1 MACKLYP
8 IDQIVDGKPIEG
20 AVGIPIDD
28 TTAIQRL
35 LLQNI
40 DKLELSDF
48 VGEKPIRT
56 EKTGKRE
63 YKSVVTKAVSQSNLT
78 PEVKEKLLTGELQYN
93 VLSNEE
99 ANTIANELIDQL
111 GGVEAAFDA
120 VRLATDQEIMP
131 VIKVMVAGGAQ
142 QAFAQQAIE
151 AETEGERELFAD
163 KEGDAINWL
172 DDYARG
178 LGQGIQAISFLYKQ
192 SSWGLENAYKKKIDK
207 ANKQAEQRADK
218 VAPELTT
225 AINEITGDIKGN
237 LNEAA
242 ADVFGSNQKEIDDLR
257 RENEQ
262 LKQKLKPKPQGT
274 KNNPL
279 KIFKERAAQA
289 KGEIKNAY
297 DLLIKPKGQ
306 QLLPDEM
313 GALVTVIQD
322 MIEGGVTKAADI
334 FDTLSEKIQ
343 PKFAEGFEEAYLK
356 AKDNLPDLELD
367 TNEAVAEAAANT
379 NNEIAKK
386 IVENNNK
393 IAAAEYKKYEAEIT
407 KKEKAAKKEADALI
421 KKYEAEKSAE
431 RKKQIQQAIN
441 DKEKEIKKYAAENQ
455 SVNIGLDL
463 AARIKKDADSLN
475 FPKTKK
481 QQDALARMLK
491 ELERKAKDFYEA
503 KKEVKGRSSIDLLNF
518 AAKNLADSKRIWDGA
533 KATVNDMIDADKNY
547 SEAEKEQLKDFLQKY
562 QDSVFDTL
570 LSNSKANAAIKEAL
584 EKKGFTYIVQV
595 KGVDEVR
602 VDWKKIIGK
611 AGNTAAAKIAIS
623 DWVMENTGLTESEAK
638 PVIEQLFRRYDNIVR
653 DKIEGEVKKLL
664 NKKTIGKKQQPKID
678 RLVMLSEQGLLDNN
692 AVKQVLSQQFG
703 IINMTP
709 AQETEF
715 KQLIKEYANAPVGF
729 LKGLAGEN
737 LEGFVDRVILG
748 PRLDNTWDYIKGE
761 STLAAINLPSVFT
774 MRFYGMMTHIKNA
787 SSMIDVS
794 AKVLYNALTT
804 GDLKGIKVA
813 FKEMEYG
820 WASLVSVL
828 QSGNIGTSAALTNEM
843 ANVGRKYPVRTME
856 QRSPKLFGV
865 VPDFFID
872 IKGKPR
878 NINIPNV
885 LLKAEKYNPR
895 LAEAVD
901 SFNWAVMASSEQY
914 KFLKHK
920 LRQENPNMSR
930 SQIQQMAYDKMYGF
944 EKPLAEKQAREEFE
958 KMGKIPTKAE
968 LNRRILEIQV
978 QNRDEE
984 SRFVASKIADEVT
997 LKTQEMTGIFNL
1009 VGTVLMKMK
1018 SSVNEIIEQKTG
1030 GDVTRRNKMLKSA
1043 ASFFANSVL
1052 PFVNGVT
1059 NFLERAAEFDA
1070 FYGTTKG
1077 LVYLGKSMRQEDMV
1091 EKYIIRQRAYEYMT
1105 KATVGAMLYGLLA
1118 MLAAASAEDDPD
1130 SYITGQI
1137 TNGDRPPN
1145 TLRIFGKSIP
1155 LELFGS
1161 MGLAMSM
1168 YADYFNAQ
1176 KDEDKDL
1183 GVAESVGKAYV
1194 SKFKALSQVSF
1205 MQSASNLAKFI
1216 SGDVQAGKKYGT
1228 STITN
1233 AALPFAGAS
1242 RQLRNLISPKAMD
1255 RKGFAEE
1262 LYNSGGIYTN
1272 WLLDRPA
1279 VDYFGREYTRGQKY
1293 GLTGDISDRI
1303 KPSEA
1308 EVALINKGVNITKP
1322 LRDDNTD
1329 LSTTKYPI
1337 LNKDGQLM
1345 PLDDYQWNEF
1355 QKIAGKEYKKLVE
1368 NYYKDKKEYIKTAD
1382 VAEIRKDINK
1392 ARTLSIQA
1400 AQYALSVKYGKITEA
1415 NKTNFIKAL
1424 EKLKET
1430 DKPSPSGYKFPKL
1443 NDIDLEDK

>member
-1 MACKLYP
+1 MANPCKLFKVEDTTTDENGN
-8 IDQIVDGKPIEG
+8 IIAIEG

-78 PEVKEKLLTGELQYN
+78 PEVKEKLLNGELQYN

-120 VRLATDQEIMP
+120 VRLASDQEIRP

-218 VAPELTT
+218 LAPELTT
-225 AINEITGDIKGN
+225 TINEITSDIKGN

-242 ADVFGSNQKEIDDLR
+242 ANALGSNQKEIDDLR
-257 RENEQ
+257 RENEE
-262 LKQKLKPKPQGT
+262 LRQKLKPKPQGT

-306 QLLPDEM
+306 QLLPNEM
-313 GALVTVIQD
+313 GALITVIQD

-393 IAAAEYKKYEAEIT
+393 IAAAEQ
-407 KKEKAAKKEADALI
+407 AKKDNA
-421 KKYEAEKSAE
+421 S
-431 RKKQIQQAIN
+431 
-441 DKEKEIKKYAAENQ
+441 
-455 SVNIGLDL
+455 LDL

-518 AAKNLADSKRIWDGA
+518 AAKNLADSKRIWEGA

-570 LSNSKANAAIKEAL
+570 LSNSKANAVIKEAL
-584 EKKGFTYIVQV
+584 TEKGLVNENGAV
-595 KGVDEVR
+595 S
-602 VDWKKIIGK
+602 WKTIIGK
-611 AGNTAAAKIAIS
+611 AGNTAAAKTAIS

-774 MRFYGMMTHIKNA
+774 MRFYGMMTHVKNA

-804 GDLKGIKVA
+804 GDLKGIRVA

-828 QSGNIGTSAALTNEM
+828 QSGNIGTSAAMTNEM

-958 KMGKIPTKAE
+958 KMGKMPTKAE

-984 SRFVASKIADEVT
+984 SRFVASRIADEVT
-997 LKTQEMTGIFNL
+997 LKTQEITGIFNL

-1030 GDVTRRNKMLKSA
+1030 GDVTRRNKMLKST

-1077 LVYLGKSMRQEDMV
+1077 LVYLGKSLRQEDMV
-1091 EKYIIRQRAYEYMT
+1091 EKYIVRQRAYEYMT
-1105 KATVGAMLYGLLA
+1105 KAAVGAALFGLFA
-1118 MLAAASAEDDPD
+1118 MLVKASAEDDPD

-1176 KDEDKDL
+1176 KEEDKDL

-1205 MQSASNLAKFI
+1205 LQSSSNLAKFI
-1216 SGDVQAGKKYGT
+1216 SGDIQAGKKYGT

-1279 VDYFGREYTRGQKY
+1279 VDYFGREYNRGQKY

-1322 LRDDNTD
+1322 LRDGNTD

-1337 LNKDGQLM
+1337 LNKEGQLM

-1355 QKIAGKEYKKLVE
+1355 QKIAGKEYRKLVE

-1382 VAEIRKDINK
+1382 VSEIRKDINK
-1392 ARTLSIQA
+1392 ARSLSIQV
-1400 AQYALSVKYGKITEA
+1400 AQYALSKKYGKISEV
-1415 NKTNFIKAL
+1415 NKANFIKAL
-1424 EKLKET
+1424 EKLKGT

-1443 NDIDLEDK
+1443 NDIDIKEK